1 MLSDPR
7 PALGLLAG
15 RDVSIDEDEAKAAVR
30 RALLLLAT
38 GGDPLGGLDLDSRGV
53 RALADDLH
61 GPARVEELAHA
72 LAALEEVAFGLT
84 RVQRSLASLRA
95 DPDVAWRSF
104 ACGLLVAELT

>member
-1 MLSDPR
+1 MSDPR

-15 RDVSIDEDEAKAAVR
+15 RDVSIDEDEVKAAVR

-38 GGDPLGGLDLDSRGV
+38 GGDPLGGLDVDSRGV

-61 GPARVEELAHA
+61 APARVEDLARG
-72 LAALEEVAFGLT
+72 LAALAKVAVGLA

-95 DPDVAWRSF
+95 DPDLAWRSF